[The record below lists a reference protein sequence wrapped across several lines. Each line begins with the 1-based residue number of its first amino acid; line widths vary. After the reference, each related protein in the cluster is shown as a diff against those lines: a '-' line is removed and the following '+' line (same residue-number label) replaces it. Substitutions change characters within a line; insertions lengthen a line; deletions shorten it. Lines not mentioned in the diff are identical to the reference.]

1 MEILFREYSFKIKC
15 ITRSLIIFKKPRKI
29 TNDFFNH
36 DIFVRTFQ
44 WTSSEWSG
52 IISHLSR
59 FLQKYLTVKNHYL
72 LTRKS
77 SVIASEGFLISV
89 WSLLFHHSLLKEP
102 LEVDFKWNPLKW
114 DFFQEFWSAL
124 KCFFSRILSGGQKVF
139 YVYVKNEKNTLSD
152 LSHVVRKSFSANES
166 YHYFSFI
173 LKI

>member
-1 MEILFREYSFKIKC
+1 MISSITIYSSARSSGHHQSDQESLVIFLGFLKMIKLLVILF
-15 ITRSLIIFKKPRKI
+15 IIY
-29 TNDFFNH
+29 D
-36 DIFVRTFQ
+36 
-44 WTSSEWSG
+44 G
-52 IISHLSR
+52 G